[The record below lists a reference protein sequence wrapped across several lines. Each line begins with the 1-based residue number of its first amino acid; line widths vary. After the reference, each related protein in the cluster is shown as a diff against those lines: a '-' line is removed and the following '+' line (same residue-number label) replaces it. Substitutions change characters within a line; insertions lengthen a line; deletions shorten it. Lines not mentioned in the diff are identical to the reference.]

1 MALKRTTKADPNM
14 SMSSMTDIVFLLL
27 IFFLVTSTL
36 VNPNALKLLLPKST
50 GQVGAKATVSVSIKD
65 WGEDRYT
72 YHING
77 DEMPVPFQQV
87 EDELVGLLQ
96 SEEDPTFSIYSD
108 ESVPIGQV
116 VQVMNKGSADRSYTD
131 GHAAC
136 MRTGARVFLVIE
148 IHIPAAGRAVD
159 AD

>member
-1 MALKRTTKADPNM
+1 MALKRITKADPNI

-50 GQVGAKATVSVSIKD
+50 GQVGAKASVSVSIKD
-65 WGEDRYT
+65 WGNDKFT

-77 DEMPVPFQQV
+77 DNNPTPFAEV

-96 SEEDPTFSIYSD
+96 SEEEPTFSIYSD
-108 ESVPIGQV
+108 ETVPIREI
-116 VQVMNKGSADRSYTD
+116 VQVMNIAKRNHYK
-131 GHAAC
+131 
-136 MRTGARVFLVIE
+136 VILATSPE
-148 IHIPAAGRAVD
+148 
-159 AD
+159 